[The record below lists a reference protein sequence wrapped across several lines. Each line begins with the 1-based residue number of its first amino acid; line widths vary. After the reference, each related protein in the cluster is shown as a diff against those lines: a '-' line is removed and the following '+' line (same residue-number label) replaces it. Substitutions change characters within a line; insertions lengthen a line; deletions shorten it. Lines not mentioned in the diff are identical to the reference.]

1 MLSIADRHPLFKW
14 CGLIFQSGTC
24 CLSKI
29 QGTSDLG
36 GSNKHSGVSKGILFT
51 KSVFW
56 RKREN
61 CPSQKL
67 YLALFFFFFPLEAFC
82 QSASWNTQLSHWLGC
97 YVHLHYGKALQEAPV
112 SSRAKIFL
120 LLTAVAMLQICSWLL
135 MQFKWPSLSKAVRGH
150 KVLPALS
157 SLPLG
162 GELWAAGPAWG
173 VLSQLLPPSSLQIA
187 TAEIQVRLRADAE
200 LIAP

>member
-1 MLSIADRHPLFKW
+1 MALIYIFVPSFFRKFLRWNVSYPACSLVTRPCYQFTVQRSKVEMLSIADRHPLFKW

-67 YLALFFFFFPLEAFC
+67 YLALFFFFPFR
-82 QSASWNTQLSHWLGC
+82 S
-97 YVHLHYGKALQEAPV
+97 
-112 SSRAKIFL
+112 FL
-120 LLTAVAMLQICSWLL
+120 PIGFMKYTTFTLIRV
-135 MQFKWPSLSKAVRGH
+135 
-150 KVLPALS
+150 
-157 SLPLG
+157 
-162 GELWAAGPAWG
+162 
-173 VLSQLLPPSSLQIA
+173 
-187 TAEIQVRLRADAE
+187 LRASALWE
-200 LIAP
+200 SLTRSTCVKQS